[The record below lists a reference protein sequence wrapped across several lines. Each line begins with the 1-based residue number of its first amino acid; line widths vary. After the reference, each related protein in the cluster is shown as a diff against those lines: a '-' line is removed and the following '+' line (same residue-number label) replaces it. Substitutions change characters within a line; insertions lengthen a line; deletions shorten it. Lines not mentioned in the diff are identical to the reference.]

1 MKRRIFALF
10 LPVALA
16 IAMALPAFGAGC
28 TLTVDMGEYGPML
41 EGAVL
46 SLYLVGNEEDKGIRL
61 VGDFS
66 GSGLVLSEENL
77 PYGADLLANYVREQG
92 LTGREAR
99 VGPEG
104 NVTYQGVLPGIW
116 LLVQKEKTPDDVTA
130 IPFLIRVTREDT
142 ALTAYPKV
150 TIPNVTVEPDL
161 PQTGTLRWLI
171 PVLMI
176 PGFGILA
183 VGLWLRYK
191 EE

>member
-1 MKRRIFALF
+1 MRRRIFALL

-16 IAMALPAFGAGC
+16 IAMALPALGAGC
-28 TLTVDMGEYGPML
+28 SLTVDLGDYGPML

-46 SLYLVGNEEDKGIRL
+46 SLYLVGNEDDGVISL
-61 VGDFS
+61 VGEFAE
-66 GSGLVLSEENL
+66 SGLALNEENL
-77 PYGADLLANYVREQG
+77 PYGADLLANYARERE
-92 LTGREAR
+92 LKGREATI
-99 VGPEG
+99 GSG
-104 NVTYQGVLPGIW
+104 GTVTYQGVLPGIW
-116 LLVQKEKTPDDVTA
+116 LLLQKEKTPDDVTA

-161 PQTGTLRWLI
+161 PQTGTLRWLV
-171 PVLMI
+171 PVLLI

-183 VGLWLRYK
+183 AGVWLRTR